1 MSSYSDSEDDLLM
14 PEEKQNKKLKAEQ
27 NDLIQFAIDHNL
39 IQQAD
44 QGNIVTGNIGPF
56 YSGGGKNDYRVIV
69 NSSGESI
76 GVGRV
81 LATIVNIVI
90 IELVPG
96 FFDDKKDELTQLI
109 GLDLPS
115 DFADAKKSGY
125 YNAEREPYADWIV
138 ALPSDV
144 ILQSEIDFSNFPEL
158 GLDPT
163 SFYVQPSST
172 PVKKKKSE
180 IINYGYFKDEGI
192 NMKYKLL
199 NLAGN
204 IMMQY
209 ASLHRQSHASL
220 HRQSHANRQSHRQS
234 QRSNPYGGARKRTT
248 CVSRKQRKQRKQRK
262 SRKQRK

>member
-1 MSSYSDSEDDLLM
+1 MSSDSDSEDELLTL
-14 PEEKQNKKLKAEQ
+14 EQKQNKKLKARQ
-27 NDLIQFAIDHNL
+27 NKLIQFAIRNNL
-39 IQQAD
+39 IKQKGD
-44 QGNIVTGNIGPF
+44 MVTGNIGPF

-69 NSSGESI
+69 NRSGESI

-109 GLDLPS
+109 GYDLPTK
-115 DFADAKKSGY
+115 FAAAKKREYY
-125 YNAEREPYADWIV
+125 YNAEREPYKDWIV
-138 ALPSDV
+138 ALPSDA

-172 PVKKKKSE
+172 PVKKEKSE
-180 IINYGYFKDEGI
+180 IIHYGYFKDKGI
-192 NMKYKLL
+192 DMKHDILD
-199 NLAGN
+199 LALE
-204 IMMQY
+204 IMTQY
-209 ASLHRQSHASL
+209 ARL
-220 HRQSHANRQSHRQS
+220 HRQS
-234 QRSNPYGGARKRTT
+234 QRSHPYGGARKRTT
-248 CVSRKQRKQRKQRK
+248 RVSRKQRKQRKQCK